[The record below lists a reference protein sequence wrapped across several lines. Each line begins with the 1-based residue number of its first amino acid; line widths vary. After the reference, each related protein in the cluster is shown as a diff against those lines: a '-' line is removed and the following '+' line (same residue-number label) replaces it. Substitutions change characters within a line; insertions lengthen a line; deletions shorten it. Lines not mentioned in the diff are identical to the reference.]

1 MAAVK
6 LPRHG
11 RRTPLITG
19 RTKPMRHMLVLA
31 LPLAAIPLA
40 AHAADARE
48 TGDAAA
54 PAAPIVV
61 TGRGLQQPPATSAYD
76 VTELDREALLRA
88 ASGRIEDVLA
98 SVAGFQQF
106 RRSDSR
112 SSNPSAQGVTLRALG
127 GNATSRSLV
136 LLDGVPMADP
146 FFGYIPFSA
155 LAPERLVLVR
165 VTRGGG
171 SGAFGAGAVAGTI
184 ELESAGARDLG
195 PASGSLLVDD
205 RGETEA
211 SATFAPELGRGFAVI
226 TGRWDRGQGF
236 WTTPTEKRVPASVR
250 AKYES
255 WSAGIRTVAP
265 LTDDV
270 ELQVRGLVFD
280 DQRTLRFK
288 GADNASS
295 GQDASLRIVGRGRW
309 QFDALAYVQARD
321 FSNIVISST
330 SFRKTLDQRRTPS
343 TGLGG
348 KIEVRPP
355 LGAAHVARAGI
366 DYRLADGSLQE
377 DAYSAVTGLVTA
389 RRRAGGRNGDLGL
402 FTQDDWTPKL
412 FGGAVVLT
420 GGVRADRWTIRNGH
434 FQEANAAGRITTRNA
449 FEDRPGWAVSVRG
462 GAVARLGGGVQ
473 LRGAGYTGLR
483 LPTLNELYR
492 PFVVFPVTTR
502 ANAAL
507 RNERLRG
514 FEAGFDFTP
523 SPAVTVSA
531 TAFDNRVRNAIANV
545 TIATNLRERRNVNA
559 VHARGLEL
567 GARWRLGTL
576 AFDGSLA
583 LTDAQVEASGTSA
596 ALNGKRPAQ
605 TPKVAAS
612 GTLSWAPAPGWQLAT
627 TLRRVGRQFEDDLET
642 DALPATTTLDGFAR
656 IPLARGFSLVLRGE
670 NLTGERIVTRNQAGS
685 IDLGVPRT
693 LWAGVRLGI

>member
-1 MAAVK
+1 
-6 LPRHG
+6 
-11 RRTPLITG
+11 
-19 RTKPMRHMLVLA
+19 MRKSILLT
-31 LPLAAIPLA
+31 LPLALVPVA
-40 AHAADARE
+40 AWAE
-48 TGDAAA
+48 EGGEA

-61 TGRGLQQPPATSAYD
+61 TGHGLRETPATPAYD
-76 VTELDREALLRA
+76 VTVLTREALTRP
-88 ASGRIEDVLA
+88 ASGRIEDVL
-98 SVAGFQQF
+98 SGVAGFQQF

-155 LAPERLVLVR
+155 LAPERLASVR

-184 ELESAGARDLG
+184 ELESAGASELG
-195 PASGSLLVDD
+195 LLNASALVDD

-211 SATFAPELGRGFAVI
+211 SATFAPNLGQGFVVVS
-226 TGRWDRGQGF
+226 GRWDRGRGF
-236 WTTPTEKRVPASVR
+236 WTTPRAQRAPASAR
-250 AKYES
+250 ARYDS
-255 WSAGIRTVAP
+255 WSGGLRLVAP
-265 LTDDV
+265 LTDTI
-270 ELQVRGLVFD
+270 ELQARGLGFD

-288 GADNASS
+288 GADSGSS
-295 GQDASLRIVGRGRW
+295 GQDASLRLVGRGRW
-309 QFDALAYVQARD
+309 QFDALGYVQARD

-348 KIEVRPP
+348 KLEVRPP
-355 LGAAHVARAGI
+355 LGDAHVARLGI
-366 DYRLADGSLQE
+366 DYRRADGGLQE

-402 FTQDDWTPKL
+402 FAQDDWTLGP
-412 FGGAVVLT
+412 VVLT
-420 GGVRADRWTIRNGH
+420 GGLRADRWTIRDGY
-434 FQEANAAGRITTRNA
+434 FRERNAAGVATTTST
-449 FEDRPGWAVSVRG
+449 FSDRSGWDVSVRG
-462 GAVARLGGGVQ
+462 GAVAKLGGGVQ

-514 FEAGFDFTP
+514 FEGGIDFTP
-523 SPAVTVSA
+523 TPAITLSA

-545 TIATNLRERRNVNA
+545 TIATNLRERRNVDA
-559 VHARGLEL
+559 VHARGIEL
-567 GARWRLGTL
+567 GGQWRVETGRLGKL

-583 LTDAQVEASGTSA
+583 LTDAQVEASGASI
-596 ALNGKRPAQ
+596 LLDGKRPAQ

-612 GTLSWAPAPGWQLAT
+612 GTLSWVPRQGWRLAA
-627 TLRRVGRQFEDDLET
+627 TLRHAGCQFEDDLET
-642 DALPATTTLDGFAR
+642 DALPATTTLDAFAQ
-656 IPLARGFSLVLRGE
+656 IPLAGPLSLVLRAE
-670 NLTGERIVTRNQAGS
+670 NLTGETIVTRNQAGS

-693 LWAGVRLGI
+693 LWAGVRVGL